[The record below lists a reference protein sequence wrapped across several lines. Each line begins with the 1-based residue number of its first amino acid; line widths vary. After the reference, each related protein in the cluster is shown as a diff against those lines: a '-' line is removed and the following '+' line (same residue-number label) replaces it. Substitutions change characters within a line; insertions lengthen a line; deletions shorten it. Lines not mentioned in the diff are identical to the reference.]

1 LGENS
6 GKICWRN
13 RVSRARKAPGVYER
27 RGIAWQVRI
36 TRKDAAGFAHKIN
49 KTFPFDPTAPA
60 LSETGRRT
68 VFDKA
73 KAFAEAERAAL
84 RIEKRPA
91 AQLTKE
97 QTLARWLERY
107 GREVSAKK
115 KGKAQED
122 SIIKRLTE
130 DYPDLCARPVA
141 ELTAADF
148 IGAEATSLESR
159 MTAAGYKP
167 KTIGR
172 YLAVVSHCW
181 KIARGQWGHGAIPHP
196 LLNVEKPTEDDARE
210 RVIEPEE
217 WDRALAEL
225 ADASHATR
233 GALVFLRWTAARR
246 SEAVKLTWRAV
257 NWKTDPPTATFHD
270 TKTPKRGKTQ
280 SRTIPLPPQAVEVLR
295 SLGGDTPPTL
305 GPVFSETEK
314 KPLRA
319 DTLTQ
324 AWARACKRA
333 EIEDARVHDLRHTRI
348 TELVALGLPIHQ
360 VARISGHKDLRMLM
374 RYYHEKPESI
384 GQALAA
390 AEAAQAAR
398 MEAAEKGKKAAAK
411 KAAKANGP
419 RKKAAKTA

>member
-1 LGENS
+1 MGALA
-6 GKICWRN
+6 
-13 RVSRARKAPGVYER
+13 VSKSFKASGVYER

-36 TRKDAAGFAHKIN
+36 SRKDKAGHIHKIN
-49 KTFPFDPTAPA
+49 KTYQFDPAAPS

-68 VFDKA
+68 VFDQA
-73 KAFAEAERAAL
+73 KAYAEQERAAL

-91 AQLTKE
+91 AHLAKA

-107 GREVSAKK
+107 GREVSVRK
-115 KGKAQED
+115 KGKAQEE

-130 DYPDLCARPVA
+130 DYPDLCARPAA

-148 IGAEATSLESR
+148 IGAESTSLESR
-159 MTAAGYKP
+159 MTGAGYKP
-167 KTIGR
+167 KTIAR
-172 YLAVVSHCW
+172 YLSVVSHCW
-181 KIARGQWGHGAIPHP
+181 KIARGQWGHSAIPHP

-210 RVIEPEE
+210 RVIESEE
-217 WDRALAEL
+217 WARVLAEL
-225 ADASHATR
+225 AEVSPATR

-246 SEAVKLTWRAV
+246 SEAVKLSWRAV

-280 SRTIPLPPQAVEVLR
+280 SRTIPLPPQAVQVLR
-295 SLGGDTPPTL
+295 SIGGKTPPVL
-305 GPVFSETEK
+305 GPVFFETEK
-314 KPLRA
+314 RPLRA

-390 AEAAQAAR
+390 AEAAQVAR
-398 MEAAEKGKKAAAK
+398 TEAAEKGKKAAAK
-411 KAAKANGP
+411 KAAKTK
-419 RKKAAKTA
+419 RRTKKAAKSA